1 MANKPGAGRPRIK
14 FDWRPIDVILELGGT
29 LTDCA
34 ESSGHSEDT
43 IQRRIKSKF
52 KCTFSEYRNGKMSKM
67 RMKLRQ
73 VQYQMVVEDRNP
85 ALAIWLGK
93 QMLDQK
99 EPGQTQ
105 KLEHSSPD
113 GSMTPKENQVVV
125 YLPDNGRGDGG
136 SSNS

>member
-1 MANKPGAGRPRIK
+1 MAKRPVGRPEVEFKWDVLDRLLQLGAFLIDCSEIMGICEDVIQKRIK
-14 FDWRPIDVILELGGT
+14 R
-29 LTDCA
+29 
-34 ESSGHSEDT
+34 
-43 IQRRIKSKF
+43 KF
-52 KCTFSEYRNGKMSKM
+52 KCTFTEYRYKKMSTM
-67 RMKLRQ
+67 RITLRQ
-73 VQYQMVVEDRNP
+73 KQYDMATKEGNTTMLV
-85 ALAIWLGK
+85 WLGK
-93 QMLDQK
+93 QVLEQK